1 MKPSSCGWKVTVY
14 VSVDRVRM
22 DFVGARLPS
31 IGNIGMARRN
41 AIATRVKDERL
52 TIVVLVLLDLTYKNK
67 VITPR
72 AREDL
77 TDQRR

>member
-1 MKPSSCGWKVTVY
+1 
-14 VSVDRVRM
+14 M

-41 AIATRVKDERL
+41 AIAARVKDERL

-67 VITPR
+67 VITAR
-72 AREDL
+72 ARRPD
-77 TDQRR
+77 

>member
-1 MKPSSCGWKVTVY
+1 MAGRNTVTT
-14 VSVDRVRM
+14 
-22 DFVGARLPS
+22 G
-31 IGNIGMARRN
+31 
-41 AIATRVKDERL
+41 VKDERL